1 MNLIKIKAL
10 LAKSFHIQP
19 SEIDN
24 MYMWEYE
31 LFMQHLNDAV
41 KEDNEAQQKE
51 ADKYNLNDYKKLSR
65 PDSIQKMTQ
74 PKMPTMPSM
83 SFK

>member
-1 MNLIKIKAL
+1 
-10 LAKSFHIQP
+10 
-19 SEIDN
+19 

-74 PKMPTMPSM
+74 PKMPTMPSIP
-83 SFK
+83 FK